1 MNMYSICMISYF
13 LTIISELIGGYFSP
27 EVVEVMDKPGCI
39 MCEYVIHKVQHFLSD
54 NKTEEEIEH
63 ALEQVCGYM
72 PKAVKPQC
80 EHVVETYGTAII
92 EMLANGVDPKE
103 VCTMMHLC
111 DQQGNSIF
119 CSLGILPHALGT
131 VR

>member
-119 CSLGILPHALGT
+119 FLPKNLENLELIL
-131 VR
+131 

>member
-1 MNMYSICMISYF
+1 
-13 LTIISELIGGYFSP
+13 
-27 EVVEVMDKPGCI
+27 

-54 NKTEEEIEH
+54 NKTEQEIQK

-103 VCTMMHLC
+103 ICTMMHLC
-111 DQQGNSIF
+111 DQQGNFFLQDVENLELLAKSLVFSYVCVKNNSIYF
-119 CSLGILPHALGT
+119 LN
-131 VR
+131 